1 MILLHHFTWQ
11 QFGIAAII
19 LTLIW
24 YAIVLLL
31 YFRSDL
37 KALFSRPAQEPLPHR
52 WENGEED
59 WEDSLLAGDALED
72 EGVSVLASDGFSF
85 AGGRKSQQ
93 GEDELLGLVPDALE
107 EIKSIIYT
115 VETQEGDKS
124 DFISLFKMVSAK
136 YERLKTGPHLAAIN
150 DWIRDNVPFRFS
162 NEELTALW
170 N

>member
-19 LTLIW
+19 LYFIW
-24 YAIVLLL
+24 YAVVLLL
-31 YFRSDL
+31 YCRKELIAF
-37 KALFSRPAQEPLPHR
+37 FNRPAREPLPHR
-52 WENGEED
+52 WENGKED
-59 WEDSLLAGDALED
+59 WDNELAGETLED

-85 AGGRKSQQ
+85 AGAGKS
-93 GEDELLGLVPDALE
+93 EDRDDELLGLVPDALE

-136 YERLKTGPHLAAIN
+136 YERLKNGPHLAAIN

-162 NEELTALW
+162 NEELNALW